1 MIASVRREKSYFI
14 NRGIQRRKIGMKKL
28 LILAGGLILLSLVG
42 CARAFFQSRVLV
54 DESFRDSTFLLD
66 GTKIGF
72 ITPNSG
78 NLLEDHWVVLDLL
91 AKTLQEER
99 KETEV
104 VLPAQS
110 LSFLNQAG
118 LAKEYNEAIKDFQ
131 ITGVLDQEILGKIHE
146 VMGVQYLVYLS
157 LNSFNQYPS
166 TRLSTLGLRLIDSQ
180 TATLRLFVR
189 IIQTSQGRIVW
200 EGSAEGI
207 ITREDFRARPISLN
221 ELGQLACQK
230 LVEDLP

>member
-1 MIASVRREKSYFI
+1 
-14 NRGIQRRKIGMKKL
+14 MKDL
-28 LILAGGLILLSLVG
+28 LILAGSLVLLCLGG
-42 CARAFFQSRVLV
+42 CAGTFLQSQILV
-54 DESFRDSTFLLD
+54 DESFRDTTFLLD

-72 ITPNSG
+72 ITPSSG
-78 NLLEDHWVVLDLL
+78 NELEDHWVLLDLL

-99 KETEV
+99 KEAEV

-110 LSFLNQAG
+110 LSFLSQAG
-118 LAKEYNEAIKDFQ
+118 LSREYNEAIKDFQ
-131 ITGVLDQEILGKIHE
+131 ITGVLDQEILTKIHE
-146 VMGVQYLVYLS
+146 VMGVQYLIYLS
-157 LNSFNQYPS
+157 LNSFSQYPS

-189 IIQTSQGRIVW
+189 IIRASQGRIVW

-207 ITREDFRARPISLN
+207 IRREDFRARPITLN

-230 LVEDLP
+230 LVENLP